1 MMITENKLFNKDYMG
16 NIVYVAIILYLLDI
30 IVLGSGNLAK
40 IGGISTRMIFFAVA
54 LIGTLPNVIANIKKY
69 ITNKYCI
76 VIGMFFAYLIIT
88 AIVGVLNGNNFS
100 FLITDIKGFLN
111 FLIFIPMLYVLDSK
125 EKVLFILKLLLYVLT
140 GMAVVTL
147 LLSLY
152 PLYSKEMQ
160 DVVYNFLN
168 DYRLAIINYL
178 YGDVMRVFLHTAS
191 RVMFLGFMFA
201 LTLVHYEPKRKVL
214 WESCA
219 AVLLTSLFVTYTRS
233 IYLGIFVCFVF
244 FVVTVAKWYKE
255 YAKQYIHSL
264 VRIALGVVVLIL
276 ILGLL
281 QRENPLK
288 VAVGRCLLAGTSL
301 ELLEKNNFE
310 DLDMLDN
317 MEDEIDNLSI
327 RDARKKMA
335 INNIKRSPIFGNG
348 LGVVNDQNGDPIEY
362 FYLDMMSKVGIVG
375 LALFLAPFILAT
387 IDIIKNRTKYQIQQ
401 RFYSYSCVVGV
412 LLLIVI
418 SYFNPCMNTSVGLAI
433 YGMLIS
439 SVVVWKIN
447 SEKIQ

>member
-1 MMITENKLFNKDYMG
+1 M
-16 NIVYVAIILYLLDI
+16 
-30 IVLGSGNLAK
+30 
-40 IGGISTRMIFFAVA
+40 
-54 LIGTLPNVIANIKKY
+54 
-69 ITNKYCI
+69 
-76 VIGMFFAYLIIT
+76 
-88 AIVGVLNGNNFS
+88 
-100 FLITDIKGFLN
+100 
-111 FLIFIPMLYVLDSK
+111 
-125 EKVLFILKLLLYVLT
+125 
-140 GMAVVTL
+140 
-147 LLSLY
+147 
-152 PLYSKEMQ
+152 
-160 DVVYNFLN
+160 
-168 DYRLAIINYL
+168 
-178 YGDVMRVFLHTAS
+178 
-191 RVMFLGFMFA
+191 
-201 LTLVHYEPKRKVL
+201 
-214 WESCA
+214 
-219 AVLLTSLFVTYTRS
+219 
-233 IYLGIFVCFVF
+233 
-244 FVVTVAKWYKE
+244 
-255 YAKQYIHSL
+255 
-264 VRIALGVVVLIL
+264 RIALGVVVLIL